1 MFKNKIILIT
11 GGTGSFG
18 NAFLKK
24 ILDSFDFKEIRILSR
39 DEKKQDD
46 MRKKFNNKKIKYF
59 LGDVRNSSSIK
70 SAIEDSNT
78 KDSIQFT
85 HKLFT
90 DGVFESEY
98 VEYVMKIMKALEEK
112 EGIVCT
118 TLHRAKCNLVP
129 QDISYGIDEHHPPH
143 IDSKDVSDNTYTLVY
158 YVNDSDGDTFV
169 FNEKYEDEFTDLT
182 IAHRQTPTEGSALLF
197 KSTNYHAS
205 SSPINTK
212 SRVVINIVFEA
223 DEA

>member
-1 MFKNKIILIT
+1 MKLIENILADNIKDR
-11 GGTGSFG
+11 
-18 NAFLKK
+18 LK
-24 ILDSFDFKEIRILSR
+24 RILLS
-39 DEKKQDD
+39 DGFDWL
-46 MRKKFNNKKIKYF
+46 Y
-59 LGDVRNSSSIK
+59 NSSTARIIPGNK

-78 KDSIQFT
+78 EDSIQFT

-90 DGVFESEY
+90 DNKFESEH

-118 TLHRAKCNLVP
+118 KMLRAKCNSIP
-129 QDISYGIDEHHPPH
+129 QNINYGVDQYHPPH
-143 IDSKDVSDNTYTLVY
+143 VDCKDVTDITYTLVY
-158 YVNDSDGDTFV
+158 YVNNSDGDTFV
-169 FNEKYEDEFTDLT
+169 FNEKFGDEFDNLT

-212 SRVVINIVFEA
+212 SRVVINIVFES
-223 DEA
+223 DETTRR